1 MAGPLLEREGA
12 VASIDEALQRA
23 RDGRGQAV
31 FVVGEAGLGKTSL
44 VELSVRL
51 AGDSFDLAVGHGD
64 AAEATLPF
72 GILSQALAG
81 SGNSPAIA
89 KLPALDAAVPD
100 ARGAYFYATLR
111 SFQRRKRPALIGV
124 DDLHW
129 ADPDSLALVSFLC
142 LRIAQLPVAIVGT
155 LRPWPPAALDT
166 VHRLSEMGHV
176 ALEHLTPLS
185 VEAADKLLRAHL
197 GATISSLETEQVWE
211 LCSGNPFLLEQAA
224 AVLEGR
230 RPGLGL
236 EGLGNGHAQLLLSR
250 FAGVSNAAMQYA
262 QTAAV
267 FGTRF
272 RPALVPEVAGLSAEA
287 AEEALNALSRA
298 GLIRGSDGWA
308 EFVHPLF
315 GQVLYEELPVAVR
328 SQRHALAFR
337 SLRAHRV
344 DPAEAAEQARRAQLE
359 GDPEV
364 IETLTEA
371 GRRALAAGA
380 LAQARELLRA
390 AVDTAQ
396 TGASAELLIALGDAL
411 IGGDDFRSTI
421 ATYRRVLARPDLPPP
436 LRIAARSK
444 LARALA
450 QGGALVESRAEFD
463 AATADA
469 LVHDP
474 AQAVQL
480 LLDQAWGMFLSTGA
494 SALALATRARALAQ
508 GADPLTRRR
517 ADAAWAFCAFISGDP
532 SGIDLLRSAARQAAA
547 DPVGE
552 LADLAWSWGTLG
564 CYLIIAKFTE
574 RFADCEEVFR
584 IGTRVAEE
592 ASLLGAWLTLE
603 ISQAD
608 AYHRLGRLREGLLL
622 IERRMDLAEMVPFAS
637 LWAAIG
643 MAAITHDIGR
653 LKESQDWT
661 RIAEERGARYRGDL
675 PVFWIW
681 LWHII
686 GRHEIHAGR
695 LAEAAALYGQV
706 EELARQAEIREP
718 CAIPWARDAIQTF
731 LACDRAVDAQRV
743 LADLE
748 AVSEPLPCRW
758 PRVVIA
764 TSRAA
769 FAERDGDRAKAE
781 SHFLEA
787 LGLHTK
793 MEMPLA
799 EAETLILYGGFLRR
813 GRELR
818 RARSAFARA
827 LEVAERVGA
836 GRLVE
841 LARAELWAAG
851 GRQRHMPAVHEL
863 TPQEI
868 RVARLA
874 RDGLTDKQIA
884 RGLAIST
891 KTVEAHLQHIYRKLG
906 VQSRRELMRRPAPPS
921 AFEDPVAASHPERS
935 VH

>member
-1 MAGPLLEREGA
+1 MAGPLLEREA
-12 VASIDEALQRA
+12 AAASIAEALRRA
-23 RDGRGQAV
+23 RTGHGQAV

-44 VELSVRL
+44 VDLGMRL
-51 AGDSFDLAVGHGD
+51 AGNAFDIAVGYGD

-81 SGNSPAIA
+81 SDRLQPIA
-89 KLPALDAAVPD
+89 ELPALDAAVPD
-100 ARGAYFYATLR
+100 ARGAYFYSTLR
-111 SFQRRKRPALIGV
+111 SFQRRRRPALIGV

-129 ADPDSLALVSFLC
+129 ADPDSLALVAFLC
-142 LRIAQLPVAIVGT
+142 RRIAQLPVAIIGT
-155 LRPWPPAALDT
+155 LRPWPPGALDL
-166 VHRLSEMGHV
+166 VHRLSERAGITVEHLMPLSAPAGHV
-176 ALEHLTPLS
+176 LLTT
-185 VEAADKLLRAHL
+185 LLGGTVPSAE
-197 GATISSLETEQVWE
+197 SNQVWE

-224 AVLEGR
+224 AVLKDR
-230 RPGLGL
+230 RPGSWL

-250 FAGVSNAAMQYA
+250 FAGVSEAAVKYA

-272 RPALVPEVAGLSAEA
+272 RPALVPEVAGLSAKA
-287 AEEALNALSRA
+287 ADQALNALSRA

-315 GQVLYEELPVAVR
+315 GQVLYEELPAAVR

-337 SLRAHRV
+337 SLRAHHV
-344 DPAEAAEQARRAQLE
+344 DPAEAAEQARRADLE
-359 GDPEV
+359 GDPEA
-364 IETLTEA
+364 IETLAEA
-371 GRRALAAGA
+371 GQRALAAGA
-380 LAQARELLRA
+380 FARARELLRA
-390 AVDTAQ
+390 AVDAAQ
-396 TGASAELLIALGDAL
+396 SGASAELLIALGDAL

-436 LRIAARSK
+436 MRIAARSK

-450 QGGALVESRAEFD
+450 QGGALIESRAEFD

-469 LVHDP
+469 LAHDP

-480 LLDQAWGMFLSTGA
+480 LLDQAWGLFLSTGA

-547 DPVGE
+547 DPIGE

-564 CYLIIAKFTE
+564 CYLLIAKFTE
-574 RFADCEEVFR
+574 RFGEGEEVFR

-592 ASLLGAWLTLE
+592 AGLVGAWLTLE
-603 ISQAD
+603 VAQAD

-622 IERRMDLAEMVPFAS
+622 IEQRMDLAELVPFAS

-643 MAAITHDIGR
+643 MAAITHDMGR
-653 LKESQDWT
+653 LEESQGWA
-661 RIAEERGARYRGDL
+661 RSAEERGAQYRGDL

-686 GRHEIHAGR
+686 GRHEIQAGR

-706 EELARQAEIREP
+706 DELARHAEILEP
-718 CAIPWARDAIQTF
+718 CAIPWARDAIQSF
-731 LACDRAVDAQRV
+731 LACDRVADAQRV
-743 LADLE
+743 LSALE
-748 AVSEPLPCRW
+748 QVTGALPCRW

-769 FAERDGDRAKAE
+769 FAERQRDRATAE

-787 LGLHTK
+787 LALHTK

-827 LEVAERVGA
+827 LAVAERVGA
-836 GRLVE
+836 GRLVD
-841 LARAELWAAG
+841 LARTELWAAG
-851 GRQRHMPAVHEL
+851 GRQRHRPSVDEL
-863 TPQEI
+863 TPQEA
-868 RVARLA
+868 RVAQFA
-874 RDGLTDKQIA
+874 RDGLADKQIA
-884 RGLAIST
+884 RRLTIST
-891 KTVEAHLQHIYRKLG
+891 KTVEAHLQHVYRKLG
-906 VQSRRELMRRPAPPS
+906 VRSRRELMRRPELPAALERTGATSPP
-921 AFEDPVAASHPERS
+921 DPPAD
-935 VH
+935 